1 MDGERHSCRNVYGV
15 LTMMKRLCVLCLVL
29 LSTAIL
35 VAQERATLTVPEVKT
50 NSQYRVSR
58 LMLDWDGSQITI
70 DLTGTNG
77 ETKTCSYLSATATTM
92 MTALNKANLT
102 TRSLNQRI
110 FDRII
115 ADGCI
120 AATVTGSVP

>member
-1 MDGERHSCRNVYGV
+1 
-15 LTMMKRLCVLCLVL
+15 MMKRLCVLCLVL